1 MKTHKP
7 ISAIVFLFI
16 LLSLPPAYAGKYALV
31 IGNGSYK
38 AVPALDTP
46 VNDANAMAE
55 TLQNLGFYVEKGTD
69 MSQEEMETVIRSF
82 RNRLGSGDT
91 ALFYYSGHGVEVD
104 GINYLVPVEIAPDM
118 IRYKGVPVNV
128 VLDKME
134 EAQTQVNIIILDA
147 CRSSLK
153 GGKGFGKGLAAM
165 RGGEGTYIAYATA
178 PGMEAYTGTGSTS
191 IFTKHLVN
199 YIETPQLKIEDIFKR
214 VRKAV
219 MDETEKVQKPWDSS
233 MLIGDVYLADSGG
246 ATIPE
251 IDEEQVKKKIT
262 NTIGQE
268 FVYIEP
274 GTFMMGSPENE
285 PGRDSD
291 EIQHKVTLTK
301 GFYMQTTEVTQGQWK
316 AVMGNNPSSFKDCGD
331 DCPVENVSWEDAQEF
346 IKKLSR
352 KEGKEYRLPT
362 EAEWEYAAR
371 AGTTT
376 PFHTGRCLSTDQANY
391 DGNYPPEGCA
401 EGKYREK
408 TVPAG
413 SFSPNAYGLYDMH
426 GNVWEWCQDWYGD
439 YPAGSVTN
447 PEGSST
453 GSYRVFRGGGW
464 YRYAVNC
471 RSAYRGYDSPGYRSS
486 DLGFRLALSP
496 QVSDRQAGEGAADCG
511 VRSAAERNV
520 VRSSQT
526 CLRYAVFFA

>member
-1 MKTHKP
+1 MKIHKP

-16 LLSLPPAYAGKYALV
+16 LLSLPQAYAGKYALV
-31 IGNGSYK
+31 IGNGSYRV
-38 AVPALDTP
+38 VPALDTP
-46 VNDANAMAE
+46 VNDASAMTSA
-55 TLQNLGFYVEKGTD
+55 LQNLGFSVEKGTD
-69 MSQEEMETVIRSF
+69 MSQEEMETVIRGF

-104 GINYLVPVEIAPDM
+104 GINYLVPVEIASDM

-233 MLIGDVYLADSGG
+233 MLIGDVYFADSGDT
-246 ATIPE
+246 TIPE
-251 IDEEQVKKKIT
+251 REEEQVKKRFT
-262 NTIGQE
+262 NSIGQE

-274 GTFMMGSPENE
+274 GSFMMGSPENE
-285 PGRDSD
+285 PGRGSD
-291 EIQHKVTLTK
+291 ETQHRVTLTK

-316 AVMGNNPSSFKDCGD
+316 AVMGNNPSYFKDCGD
-331 DCPVENVSWEDAQEF
+331 NCPVEQVSWEDAQEF

-371 AGTTT
+371 AGTST
-376 PFHTGRCLSTDQANY
+376 PFAFGKCLSADQANY
-391 DGNYPPEGCA
+391 DGNYPNVCPK
-401 EGKYREK
+401 GKYREK

-426 GNVWEWCQDWYGD
+426 GNVWEWCQDWYGY

-453 GSYRVFRGGGW
+453 GSGLVRRGGSW
-464 YRYAVNC
+464 YVNDSNC
-471 RSAYRGYDSPGYRSS
+471 RSANRLNSAPS
-486 DLGFRLALSP
+486 DRFSNLGFRLVLSP
-496 QVSDRQAGEGAADCG
+496 GQQ
-511 VRSAAERNV
+511 
-520 VRSSQT
+520 
-526 CLRYAVFFA
+526 